1 VAANFG
7 RDARRSEVEKNTSAR
22 GLVSHAVAT
31 SPALIRQQWG
41 VMATQWKGLAT
52 RRTAGRRRS
61 SVSLSAQPL
70 GRGGSTGG
78 GGHRSGAQL
87 TSGEDSPYPATL
99 SVYLSTNLH
108 AVDANRGRGSSVV
121 RVTETDAVRLLY
133 HEEDLQNA

>member
-78 GGHRSGAQL
+78 GVTGVEPSSPAVKIPL
-87 TSGEDSPYPATL
+87 TPRRYP
-99 SVYLSTNLH
+99 ST
-108 AVDANRGRGSSVV
+108 
-121 RVTETDAVRLLY
+121 
-133 HEEDLQNA
+133 